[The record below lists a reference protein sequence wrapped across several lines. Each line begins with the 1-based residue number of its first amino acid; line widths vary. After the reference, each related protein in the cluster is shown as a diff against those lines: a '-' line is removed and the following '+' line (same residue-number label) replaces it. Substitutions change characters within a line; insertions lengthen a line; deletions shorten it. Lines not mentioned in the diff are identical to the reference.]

1 MADVFISYSRKDSAF
16 ARKLERA
23 LYDTGQESW
32 VDWSSIPY
40 SEDWWQEI
48 CAGIDGADNF
58 LFVMSPDSLMSMVC
72 NKELAYAREQNKRII
87 PILHREVMRDGKPLS
102 EILTAWYAE
111 DWEQT
116 ADDNLAELQRL
127 NWLFFREEDDFEDW
141 FEKLITTAE
150 TNPEHVKNHTRLL
163 LWAREWE
170 RQGKNPSNLLKG
182 DDLTHAEAWLGTAA
196 DQVPQPADLH
206 RQYIAESRRVEDELA
221 AEATRREQLIRRFR
235 LAAASLFVVG
245 VLAVIAAVGAFVTS
259 QEAQA
264 LRQEAQDQYQIA
276 VEFANAMVLDE
287 PNPFQLITRMDILVD
302 RYPTH
307 ALAYF
312 SRGLALAR
320 LEQYEEA
327 IADYNQAINLE
338 PQYAFAFNSRGIAYM
353 ELGQYEEAIADY
365 SQAISLDPQ
374 YTLAYNNRG
383 IIYLELGQYEE
394 AITDFTQAINLDP
407 QLTLAYNNRGNTFSE
422 LQQYEEALTDYNQ
435 AINLDLQYTDAYNN
449 RGNLYA
455 KLQQYEKAIA
465 DYTKAIS
472 LDPQYAIAYNN
483 RGYAYYTLGQYGE
496 AIADYTQ
503 AISLDP
509 LYTLAYNNRGY
520 TYYNLGQY
528 DLAISDYTQAI
539 ATDSVYA
546 DAYNNRGNAYKS
558 LGQYD
563 LAISDY
569 TQAITINPQYSEA
582 YHNRGNV
589 YGDLERYEEA
599 IADFSQAIFINSQ
612 LTPAYFSRALTYV
625 YINQPE
631 NAEND
636 LAHYLNLGG
645 PLSEAERTFFEEA
658 GVTMPSN

>member
-23 LYDTGQESW
+23 LYDIGQESW

-259 QEAQA
+259 QEAQT
-264 LRQEAQDQYQIA
+264 LLQDAREQYQISF
-276 VEFANAMVLDE
+276 EFANAILND
-287 PNPFQLITRMDILVD
+287 PNSRQVVERMDVLVD
-302 RYPTH
+302 LYPEN
-307 ALAYF
+307 ALGYA
-312 SRGLALAR
+312 SRGLAYYHLGEYEAAIADYTQAIL
-320 LEQYEEA
+320 LEPQYVEAHNNRGNAYSELQQYEEA
-327 IADYNQAINLE
+327 IADFTQAIAID
-338 PQYAFAFNSRGIAYM
+338 PQYPDAYNNRGNAYSKLQQYEEAIADFTQAIAINPQYTIAYNSRGFAHLD
-353 ELGQYEEAIADY
+353 LGQYEEAIAD
-365 SQAISLDPQ
+365 
-374 YTLAYNNRG
+374 
-383 IIYLELGQYEE
+383 
-394 AITDFTQAINLDP
+394 FTQAI
-407 QLTLAYNNRGNTFSE
+407 
-422 LQQYEEALTDYNQ
+422 
-435 AINLDLQYTDAYNN
+435 AI
-449 RGNLYA
+449 
-455 KLQQYEKAIA
+455 
-465 DYTKAIS
+465 
-472 LDPQYAIAYNN
+472 
-483 RGYAYYTLGQYGE
+483 
-496 AIADYTQ
+496 
-503 AISLDP
+503 DP

-546 DAYNNRGNAYKS
+546 DAYNNRGNAYYA
-558 LGQYD
+558 LGQ
-563 LAISDY
+563 
-569 TQAITINPQYSEA
+569 
-582 YHNRGNV
+582 
-589 YGDLERYEEA
+589 YEEA
-599 IADFSQAIFINSQ
+599 IADFTQAIII
-612 LTPAYFSRALTYV
+612 TP
-625 YINQPE
+625 N
-631 NAEND
+631 
-636 LAHYLNLGG
+636 
-645 PLSEAERTFFEEA
+645 
-658 GVTMPSN
+658 

>member
-221 AEATRREQLIRRFR
+221 AATARREQLIRRFR

-259 QEAQA
+259 QEAQT
-264 LRQEAQDQYQIA
+264 LLQDAREQYQISF
-276 VEFANAMVLDE
+276 EFANAILND
-287 PNPFQLITRMDILVD
+287 PNSRQVVERMDVLVD
-302 RYPTH
+302 LYPEN
-307 ALAYF
+307 ALGYA
-312 SRGLALAR
+312 SRGLAYYHLG
-320 LEQYEEA
+320 EYEAA
-327 IADYNQAINLE
+327 IADYTQAILLE
-338 PQYAFAFNSRGIAYM
+338 PQYV
-353 ELGQYEEAIADY
+353 EAH
-365 SQAISLDPQ
+365 
-374 YTLAYNNRG
+374 
-383 IIYLELGQYEE
+383 
-394 AITDFTQAINLDP
+394 
-407 QLTLAYNNRGNTFSE
+407 NNRGNAYSE
-422 LQQYEEALTDYNQ
+422 LQQYEEA
-435 AINLDLQYTDAYNN
+435 
-449 RGNLYA
+449 
-455 KLQQYEKAIA
+455 IA
-465 DYTKAIS
+465 DF
-472 LDPQYAIAYNN
+472 
-483 RGYAYYTLGQYGE
+483 
-496 AIADYTQ
+496 TQ
-503 AISLDP
+503 AIAIDP

-546 DAYNNRGNAYKS
+546 DAYNNRGNAYYA
-558 LGQYD
+558 LGQ
-563 LAISDY
+563 
-569 TQAITINPQYSEA
+569 
-582 YHNRGNV
+582 
-589 YGDLERYEEA
+589 YEEA
-599 IADFSQAIFINSQ
+599 IADFTQAIIITPNYGEAYYNRGNVYGVQEQYEAAIADFTQAITINQ
-612 LTPAYFSRALTYV
+612 QFTEAYFSRALTYV

-636 LAHYLNLGG
+636 LTHYLNLGG